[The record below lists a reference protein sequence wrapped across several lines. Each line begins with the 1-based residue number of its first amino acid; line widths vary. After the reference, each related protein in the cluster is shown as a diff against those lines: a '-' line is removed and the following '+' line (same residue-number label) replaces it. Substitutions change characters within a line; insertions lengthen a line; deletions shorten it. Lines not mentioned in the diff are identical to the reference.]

1 MTLQEVLDAIKA
13 YGSASTKN
21 TLMKHGGRE
30 PIYGAKVAD
39 LKVLQKKIK
48 KDQALALALYDSG
61 VYDAMYLAGLV
72 ADGSTMTEKQLQHWA
87 EHSKSPAISEYTV
100 PWVTSEHPQGW
111 KLALKWIESKDEQI
125 ACSGWN
131 TLGGIVSMK
140 PDEELDLPK
149 LKELLKRV
157 QTEIHTGPNRV
168 RYTMNAFVI
177 GVGTYVDAL
186 SKEAI
191 AVAKKVGA
199 VSVNM
204 GDTACK
210 VPAAEDYINASR
222 NRPGG
227 AKKKK
232 TIKC

>member
-21 TLMKHGGRE
+21 TLMKHGCRE
-30 PIYGAKVAD
+30 PLYGAKVAD

-48 KDQALALALYDSG
+48 GDQALAMALYDSG

-72 ADGSTMTEKQLQHWA
+72 ADGSKMTEKELEHWVKNA
-87 EHSKSPAISEYTV
+87 KSPAINEYTV
-100 PWVTSEHPQGW
+100 PWVTSEHPQAW
-111 KLALKWIESKDEQI
+111 KLALKWIDSKDEMI

-131 TLGGIVSMK
+131 TLSGIVSLK
-140 PDEELDLPK
+140 PDEELDVPK

-157 QTEIHTGPNRV
+157 QAEIRTAANRV
-168 RYTMNAFVI
+168 RYTMNGFVI

-186 SKEAI
+186 NKDAI
-191 AVAKKVGA
+191 AAAKKIGT